1 MRFPGHLS
9 RPAWLAVA
17 AAFRAA
23 ARPVTA
29 GAIVPADPGGYDT
42 AAQAAP
48 VPAARYPVP
57 GRCGQVLTVAAARG
71 QARRGDLVVV
81 AVDSGYWP
89 GEVTGITRAGDV
101 RLWRAAG
108 KVPGLPGD
116 GDRLNLAAA
125 RVYVVPA
132 GLIEVRG
139 ALATAAV
146 HAQPGAAAT
155 GMPYQ
160 TPGDLYAA
168 LRPHLRSSP
177 VADFLRRAALQREA
191 AIEAAARAAAAHHSG
206 PDCTQAGAGAVFR
219 AAATLD
225 LEPGR

>member
-1 MRFPGHLS
+1 M
-9 RPAWLAVA
+9 
-17 AAFRAA
+17 
-23 ARPVTA
+23 
-29 GAIVPADPGGYDT
+29 
-42 AAQAAP
+42 
-48 VPAARYPVP
+48 P
-57 GRCGQVLTVAAARG
+57 GRHWQVLTVAAARG

-89 GEVTGITRAGDV
+89 GEVTGVTRAGEV

-108 KVPGLPGD
+108 KVPGLPGG
-116 GDRLNLAAA
+116 GDRLYLAAA

-191 AIEAAARAAAAHHSG
+191 AIEAAARSAAAHHPGPGGTQADAGAAFRAAVAAADHSYRQALSLATRG
-206 PDCTQAGAGAVFR
+206 PDRNPARGRGSRLRRRSGR